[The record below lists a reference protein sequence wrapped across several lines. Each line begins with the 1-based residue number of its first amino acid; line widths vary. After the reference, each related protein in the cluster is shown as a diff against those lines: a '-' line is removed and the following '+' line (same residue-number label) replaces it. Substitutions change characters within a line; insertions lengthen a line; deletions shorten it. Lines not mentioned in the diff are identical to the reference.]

1 MKNIEEILFKN
12 WGYKTFKPNQKKIIN
27 SIIKGKYRGNFD
39 FIVCHKESGDLV
51 TFLECKHTNERTKIK
66 DCINRYLPQMHIYM
80 YLLDVSYGY
89 LSIIRGNNTPEYFK
103 ITFDDDYFKSMQELI
118 KYFWQ
123 RVDDGEDISTSFY
136 FTEPNPNTVRVND
149 MLDYDMTDTEW
160 DSLCDRL
167 DQMGGAVED
176 YEKNKNLLKELV
188 PADAKSAT
196 TDNSNWLAIRNKKNV
211 ISLRR
216 KEMKL

>member
-1 MKNIEEILFKN
+1 
-12 WGYKTFKPNQKKIIN
+12 
-27 SIIKGKYRGNFD
+27 
-39 FIVCHKESGDLV
+39 
-51 TFLECKHTNERTKIK
+51 
-66 DCINRYLPQMHIYM
+66 MHIYM

-123 RVDDGEDISTSFY
+123 RVDDGGDISTSFY

-149 MLDYDMTDTEW
+149 MLDYDMADTEW